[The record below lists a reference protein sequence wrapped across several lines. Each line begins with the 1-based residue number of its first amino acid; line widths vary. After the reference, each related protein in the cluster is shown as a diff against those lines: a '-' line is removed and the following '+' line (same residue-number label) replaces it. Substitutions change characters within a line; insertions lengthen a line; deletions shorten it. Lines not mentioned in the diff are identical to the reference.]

1 MWTDGRER
9 STGSREPRDQENES
23 MSVRHLL
30 RACIALLALG
40 LPAAAPANDITVW
53 MTPSSQ
59 DVVPG
64 GSGYVLDFGMT
75 TTSPIDL
82 GGFNVTVTVPSASSI
97 TFTGG
102 DSSVANYVFTG
113 NLSGLFQFSNPIGPN
128 SGNITDFPNT
138 FDQPLAA
145 GTYGLGEM
153 FFSVASNAPG
163 GSVNVT
169 LDPATS
175 FTQGVPPYNP
185 YTYAPTG
192 GSTIGTINVVAS
204 AIPEPSSALL
214 LCVSVAA
221 GGLVWLGKRLRGRLT
236 A

>member
-1 MWTDGRER
+1 
-9 STGSREPRDQENES
+9 
-23 MSVRHLL
+23 MSVRHFV

-40 LPAAAPANDITVW
+40 LPAAAVADIDITVS

-64 GSGYVLDFGMT
+64 GSGYVLDFSMT
-75 TTSPIDL
+75 TTSAIDL
-82 GGFNVTVTVPSASSI
+82 GGFNVMVTVPSASGI

-102 DSSVANYVFTG
+102 DSSVANYVLAG
-113 NLSGLFQFSNPIGPN
+113 NSFGPFFSNPIGPN
-128 SGNITDFPNT
+128 SGNITDFPVNPMSLP
-138 FDQPLAA
+138 DQPLAA

-175 FTQGVPPYNP
+175 FTQGVSPFGF
-185 YTYAPTG
+185 YTYAPTA
-192 GSTIGTINVVAS
+192 GSTIGTINVVS
-204 AIPEPSSALL
+204 SVPEPSSAL
-214 LCVSVAA
+214 VVAVYVAA
-221 GGLVWLGKRLRGRLT
+221 GGLVWLGKRLRGRLM

>member
-1 MWTDGRER
+1 
-9 STGSREPRDQENES
+9 

-40 LPAAAPANDITVW
+40 LPAAALANDITVS

-138 FDQPLAA
+138 IDQPLAA

-169 LDPATS
+169 LDAATS

-185 YTYAPTG
+185 YTYSPTG

>member
-1 MWTDGRER
+1 
-9 STGSREPRDQENES
+9 
-23 MSVRHLL
+23 MSVRQLL

-40 LPAAAPANDITVW
+40 LPAAALAGSDITVS
-53 MTPSSQ
+53 MTPLSQ
-59 DVVPG
+59 NVVPG
-64 GSGYVLDFGMT
+64 GSGYVLDLSMT
-75 TTSPIDL
+75 TTSAIDL
-82 GGFNVTVTVPSASSI
+82 GGFNVMVTLPSASGI

-102 DSSVANYVFTG
+102 DSSVANYVLAG
-113 NLSGLFQFSNPIGPN
+113 NSLGPFFSNPIGPN
-128 SGNITDFPNT
+128 SGNITDFPVNPT
-138 FDQPLAA
+138 NLPDQPLAA
-145 GTYGLGEM
+145 GTYGLGEI
-153 FFSVASNAPG
+153 FFSVASNAPF

-175 FTQGVPPYNP
+175 FTQGVSPFDPYP
-185 YTYAPTG
+185 YAPTG

-204 AIPEPSSALL
+204 AVPEPSSALL